1 MVGTGDFNIE
11 RFGYTK
17 SHQIMREPQ
26 EPPLL
31 EEMILAGESLTMEFK
46 KSATSMKKIL
56 STATAFANTL
66 GGTMVFGV
74 DDIGSVVGLDCNVT
88 EMMRGIAGNLR
99 DCCVPIPPYRLYAR
113 TLGDRIIVVLEVDP
127 SEACPCRVAS
137 EGSFG
142 SVYIRMGS
150 STVEAKPRRMHDLV
164 SEGYGHPAEG
174 WYVTRCMFPFGSQ
187 AVDDLCGHLSN
198 RSGVNITAEDLIG
211 QGLLR
216 EDPQGLIPS
225 RAFLI
230 MFGRDAGLPGV
241 RCSDF
246 RCDGRTASLERRGF
260 AGSFE
265 SMVEGSVSFV
275 MEHTSDEGTGVPE
288 IP

>member
-17 SHQIMREPQ
+17 SHQIMRELQ

-216 EDPQGLIPS
+216 EDLQGLIPS

-265 SMVEGSVSFV
+265 SMVEGSVPFV

>member
-11 RFGYTK
+11 RFGYTQ
-17 SHQIMREPQ
+17 SHQIMHESQDLPS
-26 EPPLL
+26 L
-31 EEMILAGESLTMEFK
+31 EEMILAGESLKMEFK
-46 KSATSMKKIL
+46 KSATSMKKVL

-74 DDIGSVVGLDCNVT
+74 DDIGCVVGLDCNVT
-88 EMMRGIAGNLR
+88 DMMRGIADNLR
-99 DCCVPIPPYRLYAR
+99 DCCVPTPPYRLYAR
-113 TLGDRIIVVLEVDP
+113 TMGDRIIVVLEVYP
-127 SEACPCRVAS
+127 SNVRPCRVAS

-150 STVEAKPRRMHDLV
+150 STVEAKPRRMYDLV

-174 WYVTRCMFPFGSQ
+174 WYVTRFTFPFGSQ
-187 AVDDLCGHLSN
+187 AVDDLCNHLSN
-198 RSGVNITAEDLIG
+198 RSGVNITAKGLIG

-216 EDPQGLIPS
+216 ESSQGLIPS

-230 MFGRDAGLPGV
+230 MFCRDAGLPGV
-241 RCSDF
+241 RCSNF

-275 MEHTSDEGTGVPE
+275 MEHTSDEGTGAPE